1 MNTMIAHSVIALLAG
16 IAILI
21 WPRILNFIVA
31 AYLIIFGAINL
42 IAALSV
48 TS

>member
-1 MNTMIAHSVIALLAG
+1 MIVHPVIALIAG

-31 AYLIIFGAINL
+31 AYLIIFGAL
-42 IAALSV
+42 GLVMALPMS
-48 TS
+48 S